1 MKTIAVVGSGGA
13 GQNIVNIFKRE
24 SEYENVDIYV
34 VNGEKWVDC
43 VEFYKFKQLDKLIK
57 VLSEYDHVILT
68 AGLGGRGGD
77 ALVKLANELDNIAG
91 IVVCK
96 PFRIERSRVERAEE
110 QIKLLKSNV
119 VLKNLDELIEKMPDI
134 AIHDGLMTL
143 DMELVEEIT
152 KIIQRLFYSE
162 QK

>member
-1 MKTIAVVGSGGA
+1 MNTIAVVGSGGA
-13 GQNIVNIFKRE
+13 GQNIVYTFIRE

-34 VNGEKWVDC
+34 VNGEKWVDG

-57 VLSEYDHVILT
+57 VLSEYNHVILT

-96 PFRIERSRVERAEE
+96 PFRVERSRVERAEE

-119 VLKNLDELIEKMPDI
+119 VLKSLDELIEKMPD
-134 AIHDGLMTL
+134 ATIHDALMAF
-143 DMELVEEIT
+143 DREMVEEIT
-152 KIIQRLFYSE
+152 KIIQRITMS
-162 QK
+162 KK